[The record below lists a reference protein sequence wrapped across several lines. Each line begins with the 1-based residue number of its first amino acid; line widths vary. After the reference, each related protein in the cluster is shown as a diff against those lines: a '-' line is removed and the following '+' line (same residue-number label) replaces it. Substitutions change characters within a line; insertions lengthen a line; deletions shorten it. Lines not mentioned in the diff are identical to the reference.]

1 MRRHCGAD
9 YMAEIA
15 GGMNMAFQWIAA
27 VAGIISILGALLKL
41 LGKVNAQQRDFEE
54 TRKLARRNDEMCKM
68 LLKADLAILDG
79 LKQQGCN
86 GRVTDMHNKLV
97 AYAVDQ

>member
-1 MRRHCGAD
+1 MLRFQKQAGIECDGIVGPP
-9 YMAEIA
+9 YMAEIE

-68 LLKADLAILDG
+68 LLKADYLAILDG
-79 LKQQGCN
+79 LKQQAATAG
-86 GRVTDMHNKLV
+86 
-97 AYAVDQ
+97 